1 MLENAAFLMQEDYV
15 NAWPLI
21 CDPTSRVLD
30 WLYQYKH
37 DKGLVVVRYSVS
49 VLTTFKSYYTQTF
62 RHFWG
67 NIGITLQSVHLSLK
81 LDGTSLTKLWNGFQ

>member
-1 MLENAAFLMQEDYV
+1 MELEIKQLPTTALMLENAAFLMQEDYV

-30 WLYQYKH
+30 WLYHYKH

-49 VLTTFKSYYTQTF
+49 YVNIKQLWSDVNWKYIQMNCDMNAFQNVSY
-62 RHFWG
+62 
-67 NIGITLQSVHLSLK
+67 S
-81 LDGTSLTKLWNGFQ
+81 

>member
-1 MLENAAFLMQEDYV
+1 MELEIKQLPTTPLMLENAAFLMQEDYV

-30 WLYQYKH
+30 WLYQYKR

-49 VLTTFKSYYTQTF
+49 KKYTLFHLWYLSIIRFNVISY
-62 RHFWG
+62 
-67 NIGITLQSVHLSLK
+67 IVHSS
-81 LDGTSLTKLWNGFQ
+81 GHPANM